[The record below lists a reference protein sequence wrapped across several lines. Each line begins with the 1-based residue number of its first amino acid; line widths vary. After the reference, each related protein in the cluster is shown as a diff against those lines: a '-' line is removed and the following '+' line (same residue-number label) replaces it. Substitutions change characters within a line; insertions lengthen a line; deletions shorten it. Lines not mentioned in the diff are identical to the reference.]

1 MKKVLNKKLRVIK
14 NMPPLYHTL
23 PNRNFDIKKSEVV
36 RWLIEQPEV
45 LNYLWD
51 HIKQSGVLEYD
62 IETKKWKGV
71 DYAD

>member
-36 RWLIEQPEV
+36 RWLIEHPEV

-51 HIKQSGVLEYD
+51 HIKQSGMLEYD
-62 IETKKWKGV
+62 IETKKWKGI
-71 DYAD
+71 DYEN